1 MSPIKT
7 FTKLMLCMLCFTL
20 TIFSVINADAGSFLN
35 FKADPNIESKL
46 KSESKNLSQASQQ
59 TSKAKP
65 IIKKD
70 KNGKQTLDIEPD
82 IKMSKKQEGEFNNCK
97 SSEIARRSKR
107 NTNKVTSC
115 RKNPIFV
122 TDELTDQDYNI
133 LVDRIQEKEEVDKGI
148 NMNKEIPIEEII
160 NIKNAQ
166 VCEENIS
173 SSSSSTSSSISVSD
187 VCSSSETSS
196 ISSSSIIDL
205 SSSITSSSVSVLSVN
220 SSTSINSSSVTLE
233 SKSSSNTVNSA
244 SSKTGFLD
252 FFFNP
257 IKANAVGI
265 APGTKV
271 DGYRL
276 PYPKDTKVVT
286 YRGMNESTQTHA
298 GRNALDLASFKN
310 NLEYFDS
317 DIIASKGGKVVVSTD
332 GSDFGK
338 HIVIK
343 QDDGHYGIYGH
354 LSSRTL
360 GVDAIVKRA
369 DKIGVQGTTG
379 NSTAN
384 HLHFEVLSS
393 SVAAQP
399 NCSESVVIS
408 SCYSYSIN
416 PSYKIIPQFDECFT
430 NRGGADENQCKVGTV
445 NEGYPTISQSY
456 NSGYYWT
463 SINASKPPI
472 FNNFNG
478 SINFGGW
485 QMDVQNEGNVA
496 GDGTYRGT
504 PVQIRYS
511 PNVTN
516 NAQRWFYDQQGKE
529 IKGMNDYCLDAGDS
543 QGRLVIWTCN
553 GTANQKWTFYSSG
566 LIKNQQSNQCIAIP
580 GGQPNAVLGF
590 SPCGSTGYQQWSR
603 TNITLPNKVLFRREG
618 TNQCMASYSPYSQKQ
633 ITTQDCN
640 SGDESQQ
647 WEWMY
652 SGVGYVARKF
662 GTNFCI
668 DVYNPV
674 SNKAIQVYDCN
685 WTDSQKWWYNSN
697 KLLSRAGTLS
707 NSQCAAKWMPNNGQG
722 INSWNCDSTDQNQ
735 RWDTWNV

>member
-1 MSPIKT
+1 
-7 FTKLMLCMLCFTL
+7 MLCFTL

-133 LVDRIQEKEEVDKGI
+133 LVDRIQEKEEADKGI

-160 NIKNAQ
+160 NIKNTQ
-166 VCEENIS
+166 VCEEKLS
-173 SSSSSTSSSISVSD
+173 SNSSLTSSSISVSD

-205 SSSITSSSVSVLSVN
+205 YSSTTSSSVSVLSIN

-233 SKSSSNTVNSA
+233 SETETKSSSNTVNFT

-257 IKANAVGI
+257 IKVNAVGI

-360 GVDAIVKRA
+360 SVDAIVKRA

-399 NCSESVVIS
+399 NCSESVVFS

-416 PSYKIIPQFDECFT
+416 PSYKIIPQFDECFA

-445 NEGYPTISQSY
+445 NEGYPTISQSWS
-456 NSGYYWT
+456 SGFYWT
-463 SINASKPPI
+463 SINASKPPV
-472 FNNFNG
+472 FNNFN
-478 SINFGGW
+478 STINFYGW
-485 QMDVQNEGNVA
+485 QMDVQNAGNVA
-496 GDGTYRGT
+496 GNSTFQGT
-504 PVQIRYS
+504 PVQIRQA
-511 PNVTN
+511 PNGLNEVQKWYFD
-516 NAQRWFYDQQGKE
+516 QRGKE

-553 GTANQKWTFYSSG
+553 GTNNQKWTVFPNG
-566 LIKNQQSNQCIAIP
+566 QIKNLQNNQCINIP
-580 GGQPNAVLGF
+580 NGYANAVLGF
-590 SPCGSTGYQQWSR
+590 LPCNSSGWTQWS
-603 TNITLPNKVLFRREG
+603 TNMQLPGRVAFKRET
-618 TNQCMASYSPYSQKQ
+618 TNQCLASYSPYNLKS

-640 SGDESQQ
+640 NNDESQQ
-647 WEWMY
+647 WEW
-652 SGVGYVARKF
+652 VWNNNGYAARRF
-662 GTNFCI
+662 GTNFCL
-668 DVYNPV
+668 DTYNP
-674 SNKAIQVYDCN
+674 SDNSSIYSYECN
-685 WTDSQKWWYNSN
+685 WGDAQKWWYDSNKQLSRTAGNSN
-697 KLLSRAGTLS
+697 G
-707 NSQCAAKWMPNNGQG
+707 QCAAKWNPHNGNN
-722 INSWNCDSTDQNQ
+722 INAYRCNSNNYNDLNL
-735 RWDTWNV
+735 RWDAYGV